1 MWTSLYIAGTIGSEG
16 GIVLADEEYKQ
27 ACRITLE
34 KCEKY
39 YAITCGI
46 YGAMAHTAF
55 AGEEDHQAK
64 YDAMK
69 AELRDFIDRDTT
81 SDEELRFYEDFCNKY

>member
-1 MWTSLYIAGTIGSEG
+1 MWRSLYIAGTIGSEG
-16 GIVLADEEYKQ
+16 GLIIADEEYKE

-34 KCEKY
+34 KCEKC

-64 YDAMK
+64 YDEMK
-69 AELRDFIDRDTT
+69 AELQSFIDTDTA
-81 SDEELRFYEDFCNKY
+81 SDEEQKFYENFCNKY